1 MADWSADEADKLRSL
16 VSRYGH
22 AWSSIA
28 RTRELPG
35 RSTDAMRNHWD
46 RMESVQQVSS
56 KKYSPVAMGDAEG
69 VMLEPLP
76 VPSFPAPARTVHSGR
91 SWSYVVSRSIR
102 EGAVSQRKLSDKQ
115 MRLVKNWQLDN
126 ACGHGL
132 LLCNLKRAEDTLRR
146 YFLKCGVEPA
156 DLAERVFYCAIP
168 LKLRDRLGMV
178 VYPHQ
183 PGRTL
188 TKSCAAYNWV
198 GGERAG
204 SGRFATSSE
213 VAAFMGHDARM
224 GSYRMAKRYYGE
236 LQLCGLLAESV
247 HSRVADRAARVGID
261 LLGANPMRV
270 GSLYSGAFDELGA
283 GLMRACH
290 ACRAFVAESDGEK
303 QKVLHD
309 SFAPEYLFPSVEE
322 VDERAGEIDALV
334 ASPPC
339 LVYSKANRVST
350 AEDKDAAAATQVG
363 QLRRIIQLYRP
374 RLVIIEQ
381 TAGLKTHCGAAYE
394 AYKNLWVGLGYTVRE
409 SVVCAHTD
417 CEGSHSRSRLIW
429 VAVRERC
436 ASVTD
441 QD

>member
-1 MADWSADEADKLRSL
+1 
-16 VSRYGH
+16 
-22 AWSSIA
+22 
-28 RTRELPG
+28 
-35 RSTDAMRNHWD
+35 
-46 RMESVQQVSS
+46 
-56 KKYSPVAMGDAEG
+56 
-69 VMLEPLP
+69 
-76 VPSFPAPARTVHSGR
+76 
-91 SWSYVVSRSIR
+91 
-102 EGAVSQRKLSDKQ
+102 
-115 MRLVKNWQLDN
+115 
-126 ACGHGL
+126 
-132 LLCNLKRAEDTLRR
+132 
-146 YFLKCGVEPA
+146 
-156 DLAERVFYCAIP
+156 
-168 LKLRDRLGMV
+168 
-178 VYPHQ
+178 
-183 PGRTL
+183 
-188 TKSCAAYNWV
+188 
-198 GGERAG
+198 
-204 SGRFATSSE
+204 
-213 VAAFMGHDARM
+213 
-224 GSYRMAKRYYGE
+224 MAKRYYGE

-436 ASVTD
+436 VSITD